1 MTEPVPTES
10 ATKPQGPPPKW
21 KFAVI
26 VLLGLYPLL
35 ILIIP
40 LMGRIFDTPYLGV
53 PIPFGPEFLVR
64 TLITVLIVVPLM
76 IWLAIPLLSRLL
88 RPWLRS

>member
-1 MTEPVPTES
+1 MTEPAPSEP
-10 ATKPQGPPPKW
+10 ATRPPGPPPKW

-40 LMGRIFDTPYLGV
+40 LVGTMFGTPFT
-53 PIPFGPEFLVR
+53 ISSTFLAR
-64 TLITVLIVVPLM
+64 TLVTVLIAVPLM
-76 IWLAIPLLSRLL
+76 VWVAIPLLTRVFQG
-88 RPWLRS
+88 WLRS